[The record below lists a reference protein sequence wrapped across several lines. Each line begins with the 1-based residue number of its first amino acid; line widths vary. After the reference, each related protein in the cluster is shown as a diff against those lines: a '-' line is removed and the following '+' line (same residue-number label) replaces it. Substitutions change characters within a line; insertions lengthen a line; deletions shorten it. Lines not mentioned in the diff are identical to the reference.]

1 MEGTLAKAREEAKDL
16 EEAARKL
23 RGELE
28 EAPRGARPG
37 EASAR
42 DLISTLQDQLAHALR
57 DARLAKTLFAEV
69 PRLPGNSRLPS
80 CADP

>member
-42 DLISTLQDQLAHALR
+42 DLISTLQDQSTHALQ
-57 DARLAKTLFAEV
+57 DGRLANTLVEVV